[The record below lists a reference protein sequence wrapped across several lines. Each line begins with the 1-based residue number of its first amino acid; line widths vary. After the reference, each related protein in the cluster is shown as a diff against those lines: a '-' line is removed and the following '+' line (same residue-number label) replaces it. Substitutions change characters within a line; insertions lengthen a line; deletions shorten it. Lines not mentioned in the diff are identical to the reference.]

1 MRLIDADELPT
12 HKFQSPAYLARKNG
26 KIILAAYQ
34 KGWNDAIDA
43 IVDNEPTIDI
53 DVVPLIQDLIS
64 DLPQIVDRAVQLY
77 IEERK
82 EENE

>member
-1 MRLIDADELPT
+1 MRPIDADELPT
-12 HKFQSPAYLARKNG
+12 HKFQSPAYLARMNG
-26 KIILAAYQ
+26 KTILAAYQ

-43 IVDNEPTIDI
+43 IFDNEPTID
-53 DVVPLIQDLIS
+53 VVPLIRDLIA

-82 EENE
+82 KEENE